1 VKAIKMGYVVDWRQH
16 MFTKFSYGNVIK
28 LVQKVIGVK
37 FRLESWGF
45 IVGNNENEC
54 VAIEYNQ
61 TQLTFVKT
69 GRLPYTKDVMKTLI
83 VMVEYGAASELSHDD
98 LNDMTM
104 YFEALE
110 EVHAVQPL
118 ASYEMQKAYF
128 MSKHRP

>member
-1 VKAIKMGYVVDWRQH
+1 MGYVVDWRQH

-37 FRLESWGF
+37 FELESWGF
-45 IVGNNENEC
+45 VVGDSVDEC
-54 VAIEYNQ
+54 VAIQYNQ
-61 TQLTFVKT
+61 TELTFVKT
-69 GRLPYTKDVMKTLI
+69 CRLPYTKDVMKTLI
-83 VMVEYGAASELSHDD
+83 AMVEYGAASELSHDD